1 MGERTGDRAK
11 TFVIEHLN
19 IHPLLSGLWEIQF
32 QLQLCSQSI
41 CIAHKICSPK
51 TQTKNPNC
59 FSPLGHMAYNL
70 FTWWIQI
77 VGKVAFVL
85 SIFFVFFQS
94 FWQHMVA
101 IIGVN
106 VRRSILFLGFSPG
119 LYLCLYRRYFDRA
132 KTKINISFFNKILF
146 YLWVESKHQLAAR
159 EGLQQA
165 SNRIIINGPS

>member
-70 FTWWIQI
+70 FTW
-77 VGKVAFVL
+77 
-85 SIFFVFFQS
+85 
-94 FWQHMVA
+94 
-101 IIGVN
+101 
-106 VRRSILFLGFSPG
+106 
-119 LYLCLYRRYFDRA
+119 
-132 KTKINISFFNKILF
+132 
-146 YLWVESKHQLAAR
+146 
-159 EGLQQA
+159 
-165 SNRIIINGPS
+165 